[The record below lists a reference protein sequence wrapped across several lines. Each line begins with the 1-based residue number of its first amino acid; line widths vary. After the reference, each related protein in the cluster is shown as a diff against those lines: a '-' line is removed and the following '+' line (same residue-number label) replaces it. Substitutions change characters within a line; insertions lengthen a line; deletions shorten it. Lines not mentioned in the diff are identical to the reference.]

1 MTWILAACFGMTFG
15 LCNQYREFTY
25 PSQDACYRARE
36 SILPQIGKGWAVCNP
51 LKEKR
56 NDS

>member
-1 MTWILAACFGMTFG
+1 MTWLLAACFGMTFG

-51 LKEKR
+51 RKE
-56 NDS
+56 NT